1 MSYCQSCGNE
11 VNEQATICSKCGS
24 EIQKVIQ
31 PTKQPT
37 TDPLTK
43 PIEDKVKIGFI
54 LLTVFIPLF
63 GLIYG
68 LVIRKTRPK
77 ASNIYITIW
86 GITALLSYHAST
98 VLERIL
104 TRL

>member
-24 EIQKVIQ
+24 EIQKVVQ

-43 PIEDKVKIGFI
+43 PIEDF
-54 LLTVFIPLF
+54 LPLF

-68 LVIRKTRPK
+68 LVILKTRPK
-77 ASNIYITIW
+77 ASSIYITIW
-86 GITALLSYHAST
+86 AITAVLSYHAST